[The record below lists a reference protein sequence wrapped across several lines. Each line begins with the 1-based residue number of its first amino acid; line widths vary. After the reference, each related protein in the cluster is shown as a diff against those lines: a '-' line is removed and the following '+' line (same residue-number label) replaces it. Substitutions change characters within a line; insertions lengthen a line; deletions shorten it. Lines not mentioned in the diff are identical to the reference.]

1 MKEQLHLL
9 ENIVIS
15 VDFGASELLMSIY
28 SNKVSLHLRLQVEIT
43 NGINNY
49 DRDFPASSVT
59 KTLSSQFRG
68 LGFNPWSGS

>member
-49 DRDFPASSVT
+49 DNKST
-59 KTLSSQFRG
+59 
-68 LGFNPWSGS
+68 